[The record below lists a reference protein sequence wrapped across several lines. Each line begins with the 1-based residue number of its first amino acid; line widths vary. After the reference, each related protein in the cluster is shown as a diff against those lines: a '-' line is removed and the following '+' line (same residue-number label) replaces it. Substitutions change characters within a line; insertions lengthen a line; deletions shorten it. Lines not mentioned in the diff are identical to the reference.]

1 MNFQKI
7 LLRENIEDLI
17 PYSLEDYPYKIKL
30 DANES
35 PYSINWS
42 LWPGIVE
49 ELQEI
54 QLNRYPDPK
63 AKKLKNALSSYLKWP
78 EDKMILGNGSDEL
91 IQYILMA
98 FGDPNRPVYAPCPTF
113 SMYRIISIS
122 MGIKF
127 KKIPLGEGFK
137 LPCDKQILSEL
148 AAHPQKILF
157 IATPN
162 NPTGNFFNRDL
173 VVDILKNTNGLVCID
188 EAYRDFC
195 DEDGFLNILPEFEN
209 LIILRTLSKIGL
221 AGLRVGI
228 LLANE
233 GAVSAI
239 SKVRLPYNLNVI
251 SQFMAHAVLKH
262 PDLLYEMINKI
273 KGNRSWLEKELM
285 KIKGIKIFPSQ
296 ANFVLFTSE
305 FDLNEINKELLSEGI
320 LVRTFPSE
328 DSWPG
333 FIRVTIGTRSECE
346 MFIQAINKIMSSKGK
361 KK

>member
-7 LLRENIEDLI
+7 LLRENIKDLI
-17 PYSLEDYPYKIKL
+17 PYSIEDYPYKIKL

-42 LWPGIVE
+42 SWPEVAG

-54 QLNRYPDPK
+54 QLNRYPDPQ
-63 AKKLKNALSSYLKWP
+63 AKRLKNVISSYLNWP

-91 IQYILMA
+91 IQYILMT
-98 FGDPNRPVYAPCPTF
+98 FGDQNRPVYAPYPTF

-122 MGIKF
+122 MGMEF
-127 KKIPLGEGFK
+127 RMIPLGEGFE
-137 LPCDKQILSEL
+137 LPLNQQILTEL
-148 AAHPQKILF
+148 DSQPQKILF

-162 NPTGNFFNRDL
+162 NPTGNFFNRDHVL
-173 VVDILKNTNGLVCID
+173 EILKNTNGMVCID
-188 EAYRDFC
+188 EAYHDFC
-195 DEDGFLNILPEFEN
+195 DKKGFLDVLPEFEN

-228 LLANE
+228 LLGNE
-233 GAVSAI
+233 CAISAI

-251 SQFMAHAVLKH
+251 SQFLAHAVIKH
-262 PDLLYEMINKI
+262 QDLIFEMISKI
-273 KGNRSWLEKELM
+273 KKNRSWLEKELK

-296 ANFVLFTSE
+296 ANFILFTCD
-305 FDLNEINKELLSEGI
+305 FDLNTLNKELLSEGI
-320 LVRTFPSE
+320 LVRTFPPE

-346 MFIQAINKIMSSKGK
+346 IFIQAVHKIFSGKGRK
-361 KK
+361 

>member
-7 LLRENIEDLI
+7 LLRENIRDLI
-17 PYSLEDYPYKIKL
+17 PYSIEDYPYKIKL

-42 LWPGIVE
+42 LWPEVAQ

-54 QLNRYPDPK
+54 QLNRYPDPQ
-63 AKKLKNALSSYLKWP
+63 AKKLKNALSSYLNWP

-98 FGDPNRPVYAPCPTF
+98 FGDPNRPVYAPHPTF

-122 MGIKF
+122 MGMKF
-127 KKIPLGEGFK
+127 KKIPLEKGFE
-137 LPCDKQILSEL
+137 LPFNQQILTDLNSQ
-148 AAHPQKILF
+148 PQKILF

-162 NPTGNFFNRDL
+162 NPTGNFFNRDHVL
-173 VVDILKNTNGLVCID
+173 DILKNTNGMVCID

-195 DEDGFLNILPEFEN
+195 DEEGFLNFLPEFEN
-209 LIILRTLSKIGL
+209 LIILRTLSKMGL

-233 GAVSAI
+233 GAISAI

-251 SQFMAHAVLKH
+251 SQFLAHAVLNH
-262 PDLLYEMINKI
+262 RDLLFKMISKI
-273 KGNRSWLEKELM
+273 KENRSWLEKEM
-285 KIKGIKIFPSQ
+285 RKIKGIKIFPSQ
-296 ANFVLFTSE
+296 ANFILFSCE
-305 FDLNEINKELLSEGI
+305 FDLKVINSELLSEGI
-320 LVRTFPSE
+320 LVRVFPPE

-346 MFIQAINKIMSSKGK
+346 MFIQAVNKILSSKGK
-361 KK
+361 K